1 VEWLDS
7 TAIRILAKAG
17 QRLSHLI
24 GSAGLWIVFERA
36 NLTAILL
43 AAFAVLGTAIFVVL
57 YEEPTLR
64 KKFGAEYDEYCR
76 HIRRWIPR
84 LHVWEK

>member
-1 VEWLDS
+1 M
-7 TAIRILAKAG
+7 
-17 QRLSHLI
+17 
-24 GSAGLWIVFERA
+24 
-36 NLTAILL
+36 
-43 AAFAVLGTAIFVVL
+43 
-57 YEEPTLR
+57 LR